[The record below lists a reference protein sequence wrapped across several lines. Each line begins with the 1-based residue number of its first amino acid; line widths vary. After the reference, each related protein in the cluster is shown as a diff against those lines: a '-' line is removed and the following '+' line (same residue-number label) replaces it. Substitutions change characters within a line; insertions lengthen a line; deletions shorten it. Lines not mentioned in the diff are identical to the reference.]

1 MPPPPKMISPICD
14 GVDGVD
20 ALLLLLPLLLLVV
33 DAIVVALALYLLLLL
48 AAAVLPGVQGGRPRL
63 RVSTACRRLR
73 SGPEF
78 SPCFGEG
85 KINGKCA
92 IVEAVMPLVLPVT
105 LLLLLLLLLLLPPPN
120 MRSNSLTMES
130 SPSPPPP
137 PLPARKTLS

>member
-20 ALLLLLPLLLLVV
+20 ALLLLLPLLLLAL
-33 DAIVVALALYLLLLL
+33 DAVVVALALYLLLLL
-48 AAAVLPGVQGGRPRL
+48 AAAVLPGVQGGRL

-85 KINGKCA
+85 KIIGKCA
-92 IVEAVMPLVLPVT
+92 IVEAVMPPVLPVT
-105 LLLLLLLLLLLPPPN
+105 LLLLLSLLLLPPPN